1 MKVEIDETRCFG
13 SGECELLSPE
23 AFQVGDDGVAVVR
36 DPAGELDPQ
45 TLEIVRS
52 SCPSQAI
59 SVRDG

>member
-1 MKVEIDETRCFG
+1 MKVEIDEARCFG

-23 AFQVGDDGVAVVR
+23 AFQVGADGVAVALE
-36 DPAGELDPQ
+36 PAAELDPQ
-45 TLEIVRS
+45 TLERVRV